1 LCWFSFAVDPL
12 RALTVNTLHPVSVL
26 HNAGL
31 GHTWSSWSS
40 VTTIARLSDE
50 SEAGAEFIVFG
61 ADADRLNIV
70 SGGTSETLRAS
81 VEYPGKA
88 RVPCP
93 VFRGIARTLRF
104 QRGKVIMISFSPGS
118 LRIDQTDYRH
128 PNISV
133 LALDGEKAI
142 IGTKPAKPQPLVS
155 TAAVASGLLN
165 IHPQPVAPYIS
176 G

>member
-1 LCWFSFAVDPL
+1 MGIEVHVRLIDLKSAFRRL
-12 RALTVNTLHPVSVL
+12 
-26 HNAGL
+26 
-31 GHTWSSWSS
+31 
-40 VTTIARLSDE
+40 IARLSDE

-104 QRGKVIMISFSPGS
+104 HRGKVIMISFSPGS
-118 LRIDQTDYRH
+118 LRIDQTDYQH

-133 LALDGEKAI
+133 LASGRQAI
-142 IGTKPAKPQPLVS
+142 VETKPAKLQSL
-155 TAAVASGLLN
+155 
-165 IHPQPVAPYIS
+165 
-176 G
+176 